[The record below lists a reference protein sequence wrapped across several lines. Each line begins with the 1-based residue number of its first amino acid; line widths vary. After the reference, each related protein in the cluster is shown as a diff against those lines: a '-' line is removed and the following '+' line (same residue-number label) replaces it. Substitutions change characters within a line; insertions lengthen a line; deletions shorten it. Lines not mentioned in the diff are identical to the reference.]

1 MWRMDMFEKA
11 TKKVIEVGDS
21 IVNSA
26 RQVSG
31 TIYNT
36 TKEQGEI
43 ASLNVQKSVIEKR
56 IQSQYAEIG
65 KRYVEYVRSC
75 TEDVSPFDVNDIL
88 ETMEEDL
95 SKIEEIN
102 AKIEEKQIQI
112 KAAKD
117 EKERQ
122 KAKELFQEEKAKLEK
137 ALQMDIISQAE
148 YNYRLGKAEK
158 KLENY
163 DVLRKIE
170 MQLEIGIIT
179 KEEYEEKVKNILD

>member
-1 MWRMDMFEKA
+1 MDMFEKA

-65 KRYVEYVRSC
+65 KRYVEYVRNC

-112 KAAKD
+112 KTAKD